1 MKKRLHVWV
10 YGVVK
15 GVFFRSQAKEQA
27 EKLNLKGFVRN
38 IDEGV
43 EAVFEG
49 NVTELEKML
58 EFLKKG
64 PKYSKV
70 ENVESKEENYTGE
83 FRDFRII
90 YIT

>member
-15 GVFFRSQAKEQA
+15 GVFFRTQTKEQA
-27 EKLNLKGFVRN
+27 DNLNLTGFVRN
-38 IDEGV
+38 TGEGV

-49 NVTELEKML
+49 NVIELDKML
-58 EFLKKG
+58 DYLKRG

-70 ENVESKEENYTGE
+70 EKVDAREENYTGE
-83 FRDFRII
+83 FKEFRVVSF
-90 YIT
+90 

>member
-15 GVFFRSQAKEQA
+15 GVFFRVQAKEQA

-38 IDEGV
+38 IGEGV

-49 NVTELEKML
+49 NVLELEKML

-70 ENVESKEENYTGE
+70 EKVDSKEENYTGE
-83 FRDFRII
+83 FKDFRII
-90 YIT
+90 SF

>member
-1 MKKRLHVWV
+1 MKKRLHLWV

-15 GVFFRSQAKEQA
+15 GVFFRAQTKEQA
-27 EKLNLKGFVRN
+27 EKLGLKGFIRN
-38 IDEGV
+38 TPDGV

-49 NVTELEKML
+49 NVLELEKML

-70 ENVESKEENYTGE
+70 EKVDSKEENYTGE
-83 FRDFRII
+83 FKDFRIL
-90 YIT
+90 YL

>member
-15 GVFFRSQAKEQA
+15 GVFFRTQTKEQA
-27 EKLNLKGFVRN
+27 EKLGLKGFIRN
-38 IDEGV
+38 TPQGV

-49 NVTELEKML
+49 NVLELEKML

-70 ENVESKEENYTGE
+70 EKVDSKEENYTGE
-83 FRDFRII
+83 FKDFRIL
-90 YIT
+90 YL

>member
-1 MKKRLHVWV
+1 MKKRLHVWA

-15 GVFFRSQAKEQA
+15 GVFFRVQTKEQA

-38 IDEGV
+38 MPEGV

-49 NVTELEKML
+49 NVLELEKML

-83 FRDFRII
+83 FTDFRILSI
-90 YIT
+90 

>member
-15 GVFFRSQAKEQA
+15 GVFFRVQTKEQA
-27 EKLNLKGFVRN
+27 EKLGLKGFARN
-38 IDEGV
+38 TEEGV

-49 NVTELEKML
+49 NVPELEKML

-70 ENVESKEENYTGE
+70 DKVDSKEENYTGE
-83 FRDFRII
+83 FKDFRIL
-90 YIT
+90 YL